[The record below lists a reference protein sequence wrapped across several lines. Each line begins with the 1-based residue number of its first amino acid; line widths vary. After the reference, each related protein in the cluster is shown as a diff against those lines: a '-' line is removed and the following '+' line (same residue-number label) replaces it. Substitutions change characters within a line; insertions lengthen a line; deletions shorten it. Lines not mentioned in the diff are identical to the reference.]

1 MAQNS
6 VRLNTQ
12 RGSWAGRETRLSAIE
27 IDRTSALLSLLLA
40 GAIVLPALFFRTQR
54 LQLDWFVPVADVV
67 AIGCLV
73 ICLVMSAL
81 DALLRRETRSLP
93 ILALS
98 VALGL
103 LWAIHFLAFPGT
115 LLGDSMALKS
125 QIAAWIFLTINL
137 VTPAFLAVTFLYRSR
152 PLRSNP
158 RSAVVRATA
167 AGAAVGLGAC
177 FLDVLLAASPITTV
191 VMSDS
196 FTPLASLLGAAGLV
210 PVIFALGL
218 FLTGHHGD
226 ERVVNGVVAAF
237 VYAGAAASVMVFVP
251 GRFTTLWYA
260 VHTLPALVAAAL
272 LTGELAL
279 YERSARLGV
288 ATAERLAIGVAAAS
302 DLGRSLEAQ
311 QVAARVLGHS
321 VRALDLQCGFVGLL
335 RGEVIEVR
343 AAEGRPGEVPAPGT
357 DLPVAS
363 SSFLAQTIAAA
374 GPVIFNDAPDWPGA
388 AEGRA
393 RSLRVLSAPLSISD
407 RVIGVLALCRG
418 DPFQSGDLETMAILA
433 SLAALALQNAT
444 LYEASQE
451 ASQSKDTFLNMTAHE
466 LRTPLAVITGY
477 LSMLTTGDFGDP
489 PPSWARPMSILQ
501 AKVTE
506 LARLV
511 EGVIAASKLEANM
524 LAPLSE
530 PVNLSECVSAAVER
544 ALPAASMRGG
554 RVRFEDPE
562 EVVLVD
568 GDLEFVGRI
577 LDNLIMNGLNYSSGK
592 PEVQL
597 LLQHEGECVQLLVSD
612 RGVGVPDEERETI
625 FERFTRIDH
634 SELGYP
640 PGTGL
645 GLYLSRSLAEKMG
658 GRLELQQSAAGQGS
672 IFCLT
677 LRRREGGRDSE
688 PAAEAAASTATPVR

>member
-1 MAQNS
+1 M
-6 VRLNTQ
+6 Q
-12 RGSWAGRETRLSAIE
+12 RGPSAGWEPRLSAIE

-40 GAIVLPALFFRTQR
+40 WAIVLPAIFFRSLR
-54 LQLDWFVPVADVV
+54 LQLDWFVPVADIV
-67 AIGCLV
+67 AIGCLL

-81 DALLRRETRSLP
+81 DAVLRRETRSLP
-93 ILALS
+93 ILAIS
-98 VALGL
+98 VALGV
-103 LWAIHFLAFPGT
+103 LWTIHFLVFPGT
-115 LLGDSMALKS
+115 IPGGRMGLKS
-125 QIAAWIFLTINL
+125 EIAAWIFLSINL

-158 RSAVVRATA
+158 RSAVVRAAA
-167 AGAAVGLGAC
+167 AGAAVGLGAG
-177 FLDVLLAASPITTV
+177 FLDVLLAASPITAIV
-191 VMSDS
+191 KSDS
-196 FTPLASLLGAAGLV
+196 FTALASLLGAAGLV

-218 FLTGHHGD
+218 FLTGHRGD
-226 ERVVNGVVAAF
+226 ERVVNGVVAAL
-237 VYAGAAASVMVFVP
+237 VYAGAASCLMVFVP
-251 GRFTTLWYA
+251 ERFTTMWYA

-311 QVAARVLGHS
+311 RVAARVLGHS
-321 VRALDLQCGFVGLL
+321 VRALDVQCGFVGLL
-335 RGEVIEVR
+335 RGDVIEVR
-343 AAEGRPGEVPAPGT
+343 AAEGGSGEGPAPGT
-357 DLPVAS
+357 DLPVPP
-363 SSFLAQTIAAA
+363 SSFLARTIAAA
-374 GPVIFNDAPDWPGA
+374 GPVIFNDAPDWPGTA
-388 AEGRA
+388 LGPAG
-393 RSLRVLSAPLSISD
+393 SLRVLSAPLSISG
-407 RVIGVLALCRG
+407 RVIGVLALCRSRG
-418 DPFQSGDLETMAILA
+418 DRFQSGDLETMAILA

-466 LRTPLAVITGY
+466 LRTPLAVVTGY
-477 LSMLTTGDFGDP
+477 LSMLTTGDFGAP
-489 PPSWARPMSILQ
+489 PPNWARPMAILQ

-524 LAPLSE
+524 LAPLTE
-530 PVNLSECVSAAVER
+530 PVNLNECVRAAVER

-554 RVRFEDPE
+554 RVRFGEPD

-568 GDLEFVGRI
+568 GDHQFLGRI

-592 PEVQL
+592 PEIQL
-597 LLQHEGECVQLLVSD
+597 LLEQEGESVQLLVSD
-612 RGVGVPDEERETI
+612 RGVGVPDDKRETI

-658 GRLELQQSAAGQGS
+658 GRLELQQSKAEEGS
-672 IFCLT
+672 VFCLT
-677 LRRREGGRDSE
+677 LRVRSIAHDSNPA
-688 PAAEAAASTATPVR
+688 PAASASTATPVR